1 MNYGK
6 INNRLASSCGNPF
19 PSPQAE
25 GDASSGPLRKKWQVM
40 AGLIFIFI
48 AGYLGCIVV
57 RWGQQTG
64 WGDLL
69 IAKEEG
75 RNRVIANVAA

>member
-1 MNYGK
+1 M
-6 INNRLASSCGNPF
+6 LPA
-19 PSPQAE
+19 
-25 GDASSGPLRKKWQVM
+25 GPLRKKWQVM

-48 AGYLGCIVV
+48 EGYLGYIVV

-69 IAKEEG
+69 IPGIFLSGAIFV
-75 RNRVIANVAA
+75 RLTIALSLKPLPICGG